1 MRENSLLVAIAAGV
15 LGGGLLGWL
24 APEQAVKVAWLGDL
38 FLNALKALVLPLVF
52 CSMIDA
58 VTGMSGR
65 GALGRTARLALGYY
79 VATTLIAVVIGLLL
93 VSFIRPGTGVE
104 LASGAVV
111 ETPEAFDLSTL
122 ARSLIAPNIFEAAA
136 MFQVLPI
143 LVFGLALGAAL
154 SAVGDVAG
162 SAIAFFRGCNAAMLR
177 LVNWLMWTA
186 PVGVGALIA
195 ARLGA
200 AGGGAA
206 FAAEIAA
213 IGLYCLTVIS
223 GLLIHALVVLP
234 LILRLFTGRSP
245 WSYGRNLAEALMTAF
260 STASSSATL
269 AVTMRLSE
277 QRNRIS
283 ATCSRF
289 VLPLGATVNMDG
301 TALYEAVAAMFIAQA
316 WGIELTLGSQVVI
329 VVTATLASIGA
340 AGIPQAGLVTMV
352 MVLEAVG
359 LPLEGIAAILAV
371 DWFLD
376 RCRTTVNVWGD
387 AVAAAVVESRTDP
400 GAPGDIAPG

>member
-1 MRENSLLVAIAAGV
+1 MKGNGLLVAIAGGV

-24 APEQAVKVAWLGDL
+24 APEEATSLAWLGDL

-58 VTGMSGR
+58 VAGMAGR
-65 GALGRTARLALGYY
+65 GGLGRISRLALGYY
-79 VATTLIAVVIGLLL
+79 VVTTLLAVVLGLVL
-93 VSFIRPGTGVE
+93 VSVIRPGAGVE
-104 LASGAVV
+104 LAAGAVV
-111 ETPEAFDLSTL
+111 ETPASFSLGAL
-122 ARSLIAPNIFEAAA
+122 ARSLVAPNLFEAAVL
-136 MFQVLPI
+136 FQVLPI

-154 SAVGDVAG
+154 GVAG
-162 SAIAFFRGCNAAMLR
+162 EAAGTAIAFFRGCNVAMLR

-206 FAAEIAA
+206 FAAEVAA
-213 IGLYCLTVIS
+213 IGYYCLTVIA
-223 GLLIHALVVLP
+223 GLTIHAVVVLP

-245 WSYGRNLAEALMTAF
+245 WTYGRNLAEALMTAF

-277 QRNRIS
+277 QRNRIPE
-283 ATCSRF
+283 ACSRF
-289 VLPLGATVNMDG
+289 VLPLGATINMDG

-316 WGIELTLGSQVVI
+316 WGIELSLGSQIIV

-352 MVLEAVG
+352 IVLEAVG

-387 AVAAAVVESRTDP
+387 AVAAAVVDSRTGP
-400 GAPGDIAPG
+400 H